1 MTGLT
6 TIAGLRIA
14 ITYNERTSE
23 SEHQAERLSH
33 DYVEGVADA
42 LRGLGYDVD
51 LLEVSGETP
60 QVVRRIGENDP
71 DLVFNLAEGEEGV
84 WREALYPML
93 FEFLR
98 IPYTGAGPGTLA
110 LGLDKRLT
118 EEALGLKGVN
128 VPRGCMIT
136 QDDRE
141 LPDELRY
148 PLLIK
153 PNFEGSSIGIHQDS
167 IVEDKREAD
176 EAIERLLAD
185 HPEGLDVEEYIR
197 GRELTVGFLAEKRAP
212 FTEIVE
218 YRFDDDG
225 HNIMD
230 YETKQTQGEQVRTL
244 CPSPLAAAEREAV
257 LDQAAR
263 AISAMNVPDFG
274 RVDLRLREDG
284 KPFLIEVNPLAG
296 LRKVSPLVVG
306 AKQQGVSYEQVMGLI
321 VASAAKRFRL
331 DLKEAPRV

>member
-1 MTGLT
+1 MTDIPT
-6 TIAGLRIA
+6 VSGLRIA

-23 SEHQAERLSH
+23 SEEQAERLSR

-42 LRGLGYDVD
+42 LRELGYEAD
-51 LLEVSGETP
+51 LLEVSGETTDI
-60 QVVRRIGENDP
+60 VRRIGKAEP
-71 DLVFNLAEGEEGV
+71 DLVFNLAEGEQGV

-118 EEALGLKGVN
+118 EEALSLKGVN
-128 VPRGCMIT
+128 VPRGCMVT
-136 QDDRE
+136 TDDRE
-141 LPDELRY
+141 VPEKLRY

-176 EAIERLLAD
+176 EVIESLLAD
-185 HPEGLDVEEYIR
+185 HPDGLDVEEYIR
-197 GRELTVGFLAEKRAP
+197 GRELTVGYLAGRKDP
-212 FTEIVE
+212 FTEIIE
-218 YRFDDDG
+218 YRFPEND

-230 YETKQTQGEQVRTL
+230 YETKRTQGERVETL
-244 CPSPLAAAEREAV
+244 CPAPLSADERVAV

-263 AISAMNVPDFG
+263 AISAMNIPDFG
-274 RVDLRLREDG
+274 RVDLRLRKDG

-296 LRKVSPLVVG
+296 LRDVSPLVVG
-306 AKQQGVSYEQVMGLI
+306 ARRQGVSYAHVMGLI
-321 VASAAKRFRL
+321 VASAARRFRL
-331 DLKEAPRV
+331 DDRREVYV